1 MSDRV
6 LQSRPDLILT
16 LPIVPAFRGIVGFD
30 PDRYNTYPRGVGSM
44 RMSQVG
50 DRVQA
55 HYTKRFTDGSAR
67 SSRLQGEQ
75 PLELIV
81 GSPHPRLPGIASGLV
96 GLEVGQKVTLH
107 VPANEAYGMPDP
119 QRISQVDRARF
130 TADEKL
136 EVGKRASM
144 QLGRGRTRRV
154 TILEIHERK
163 VVVDTNHPRCGQSLE
178 LDVELVAILTPA
190 QEVEHSGS

>member
-1 MSDRV
+1 
-6 LQSRPDLILT
+6 
-16 LPIVPAFRGIVGFD
+16 
-30 PDRYNTYPRGVGSM
+30 M

-67 SSRLQGEQ
+67 SSRLQGGQ

-81 GSPHPRLPGIASGLV
+81 GSAHPRLPGIASGLV
-96 GLEVGQKVTLH
+96 GLEVGQKVTIH
-107 VPANEAYGMPDP
+107 VPASQAYGMPDP
-119 QRISQVDRARF
+119 KRIASVDRARF
-130 TADEKL
+130 PATEKL
-136 EVGKRASM
+136 EIGKRGSM

-154 TILEIHERK
+154 TIMEIHEQK

-178 LDVELVAILTPA
+178 LDVELVAILTPS
-190 QEVEHSGS
+190 ESGV